1 MTSLIK
7 TINEIKNVLAK
18 AERPIGF
25 VPTMGALHAG
35 HESLISIAR
44 NECKTVVI
52 SDFVNP
58 LQFGPEEDYEKYPRD
73 LDNDLG
79 ICRANSVDYV
89 FAPDEKEIYPNSGK
103 TEIIAPPRDLTGMLC
118 GKTRK
123 GHFSGVVTVIKR
135 LLEIAESDY
144 VYFGEKDLQQIYVI
158 RWLVNEYK
166 IHTFVRSCPIIRE
179 KNGLA
184 CSSRNKLLTEE
195 QIKIAVNI
203 YKSLLLTKQNVRS
216 GIFTAHKAILE
227 SLIFLSKFPE
237 IKVEYFEARAK
248 NNLVEVNEHK
258 IKDFYFLIAAKIGS
272 VRLIDNI
279 EV

>member
-35 HESLISIAR
+35 HESLISTAR
-44 NECKTVVI
+44 NECKTVVV

-58 LQFGPEEDYEKYPRD
+58 LQFGPKEDYKKYPRD

-79 ICRANSVDYV
+79 ICKTNRVDYV
-89 FAPDEKEIYPNSGK
+89 FAPDEKEIYPNSTK
-103 TEIIAPPRDLTGMLC
+103 AEIITPPRELTDMLC
-118 GKTRK
+118 GKARK
-123 GHFSGVVTVIKR
+123 GHFSGVVTVIKK
-135 LLEIAESDY
+135 LLEIIDSDY

-195 QIKIAVNI
+195 QIKIATNI
-203 YKSLLLTKQNVRS
+203 YKSLQLAKQNVRS

-237 IKVEYFEARAK
+237 IKVEYFEARGR
-248 NNLVEVNEHK
+248 NNLTEINDHK
-258 IKDFYFLIAAKIGS
+258 IKDFYFLIAAKIGN